1 MKRWFRKFAIP
12 PLVST
17 LLSIGC
23 PAPIFAQPADMLPLA
38 SATIQRSPAEVAT
51 WPATVQITGVTIN
64 TNGTGIGIQTAAP
77 IPWPDFIP
85 PGFTGPLQYTVW
97 VCVTPAAWQCM
108 GDIQMWRTRNVP
120 PDGSLPALPSQWSL
134 WWGSTAGGATGG
146 GFGSYVPS
154 PGDTIGFFIAAGNER
169 GSSADFSVK
178 ERSNVVTL
186 QLVAG
191 DTQTVTFPS
200 GNIPAPPAPP
210 IVPSGN
216 DALNSITNSLNDALN
231 RIGKLET
238 AVAKLQIEADG
249 ATSDLAIVG
258 GRLAALEN
266 DVTTLQSRTIPMSCS
281 ASVAGIPIH
290 CALK

>member
-1 MKRWFRKFAIP
+1 MKRWFQRFSIP
-12 PLVST
+12 PLVAT
-17 LLSIGC
+17 LLLAAT
-23 PAPIFAQPADMLPLA
+23 PVFAQDMLNL
-38 SATIQRSPAEVAT
+38 SQATIQRSPAEVAT

-64 TNGTGIGIQTAAP
+64 TQGTGIGIQTAAP
-77 IPWPDFIP
+77 IPWPNFVP

-108 GDIQMWRTRNVP
+108 GVVQMWNGRNVP

-154 PGDTIGFFIAAGNER
+154 PGDTIGLFIAAGNER
-169 GSSADFSVK
+169 GASADFSVK
-178 ERSNVVTL
+178 ERSNVVTF

-200 GNIPAPPAPP
+200 GNIPAPPAPVTPP

-216 DALNSITNSLNDALN
+216 TDLSDLLA
-231 RIGKLET
+231 RVGKLET
-238 AVAKLQIEADG
+238 AVAQLQVEANG
-249 ATSDLAIVG
+249 STSDLAIVG
-258 GRLAALEN
+258 GRLAAIDNEIA
-266 DVTTLQSRTIPMSCS
+266 TLTARTIPMSCS